1 MNKRNPVL
9 MRWALTLLMFALVAC
24 LTPSVFASPEFS
36 GQTGQA
42 CSDCHKNPDGGGA
55 LALRGERYKADG
67 FFWGE
72 AERPLWGTRL
82 LKTILGFLHVLFGVV
97 WFGSIVYVHL
107 IIKPQSLIGGMPKS
121 EKLLGRVCIIVVG
134 LTGIGLLTFIASLN
148 DNICN
153 HLPAQN
159 AILNLYLCNY

>member
-1 MNKRNPVL
+1 
-9 MRWALTLLMFALVAC
+9 
-24 LTPSVFASPEFS
+24 
-36 GQTGQA
+36 
-42 CSDCHKNPDGGGA
+42 
-55 LALRGERYKADG
+55 
-67 FFWGE
+67 
-72 AERPLWGTRL
+72 
-82 LKTILGFLHVLFGVV
+82 
-97 WFGSIVYVHL
+97 
-107 IIKPQSLIGGMPKS
+107 MPKS